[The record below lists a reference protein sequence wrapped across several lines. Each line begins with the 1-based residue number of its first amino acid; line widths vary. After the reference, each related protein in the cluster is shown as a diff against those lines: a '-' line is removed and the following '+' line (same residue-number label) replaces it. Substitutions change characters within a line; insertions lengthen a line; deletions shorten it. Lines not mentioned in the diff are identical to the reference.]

1 MNEFGAAKTK
11 GIKLNWWQILVT
23 VVASVLLLSVLVFF
37 IDDLVNRESEVRYHQ
52 TGFARAELAFYNSW
66 ARHGGSDIIGSFKD
80 VDTAVRLILDSSDK
94 QKIGEITRFED
105 AGKHIVF
112 FSNYTRLPIFRP
124 MIPLIYIVL
133 FTEQGDSEVII
144 AHTWFQEVEAIMYE
158 RRRKLFDEDRVARDI
173 VLAYIHRDITA
184 VANGDV
190 PIYYGV
196 GLGNPPAHLSILG
209 YEPDNI
215 IAFEYIGEYYYFWYY
230 LSAPQF
236 GEVLSD
242 NIDISTSF
250 MLAEVI
256 ELFDI
261 QIIR

>member
-1 MNEFGAAKTK
+1 MNEFDTVKTK
-11 GIKLNWWQILVT
+11 GIKLNWWQILVI
-23 VVASVLLLSVLVFF
+23 VVASVSILSMLIAPTYDFVTG
-37 IDDLVNRESEVRYHQ
+37 RREVRYHN
-52 TGFARAELAFYNSW
+52 TEFASMELASYDFW
-66 ARHGGSDIIGSFKD
+66 ARHNDYLWHFKD
-80 VDTAVRLILDSSDK
+80 VDTAMEEIFSDRTYSQQIK
-94 QKIGEITRFED
+94 EITRFESD
-105 AGKHIVF
+105 ENHLVF
-112 FSNYTRLPIFRP
+112 FSDYIAGPFFRP
-124 MIPLIYIVL
+124 MTCIIRMFSLNENE
-133 FTEQGDSEVII
+133 TGGVIL
-144 AHTWFQEVEAIMYE
+144 AHLWHQEIEAISGE
-158 RRRKLFDEDRVARDI
+158 PRRKLFDEDRVARDI

-196 GLGNPPAHLSILG
+196 GLGNAPAHLSILG
-209 YEPDNI
+209 YEPDDI
-215 IAFEYIGEYYYFWYY
+215 IAFEYRDKDYYFWYY